1 MYILG
6 IYDGH
11 NATAALIKDGIVIG
25 SVSEERFNGIKN
37 YIGFP
42 YKSIDWLL
50 QKEHIKGGDIDI
62 VAIPRLWGV
71 PVYQDKKIQADS
83 ILSLI
88 SSIYKPLLKLRYYV
102 GLLEYHFPVL
112 HHLIW
117 PLYSWSFRFFG
128 KRTSDKMKQVISE
141 YLSIPISR
149 IRQYEH
155 HMAHAAA
162 AYYGSPFNKKKA
174 LVLTI
179 DGEGDLLSATVNVVK
194 DGRWKRLASTPSS
207 CSLGYLYME
216 VTGFLGMKRNEHE
229 YKVMGLAPYAKEYG
243 VAPIYEKIKDIIVL
257 DPANHLAF
265 KERFDTHLIG
275 FFLQKEMKEQRFDN
289 IAGAFQKLVEDRL
302 VEWVSAAI
310 KETGIRTVCMA
321 GGVVMNVKA
330 NMKVAELSQV
340 REFFPCPSAGDES
353 TAIGAA
359 YLGYVEYGKELGIK
373 VNPQPLEELYLGP
386 EYTNKDIDTYIKKNS
401 INKNFYVTY
410 HSKIETIIAKL
421 LKENKVVARM
431 NGKME
436 WGARALGNRS
446 ILANPSNPEN
456 VRIINEQMK
465 LRDFWMPFT
474 PSILK
479 DSADDYIINPKKI
492 SAPYM
497 ILTFNSTEKARK
509 ELKAAMHPYDFTI
522 RPQLV
527 DSAWNPSYFTIISE
541 FKRLTGIA
549 GVLNTSFN
557 LHGLPIVL
565 SPKEALYAFE
575 HSGLEYLALGNYLI
589 SKKKLK

>member
-11 NATAALIKDGIVIG
+11 NATATLIKDGVVVG

-50 QKEHIKGGDIDI
+50 ENESISGSDIDH

-71 PVYQDKKIQADS
+71 PVYQDKKIKNDS
-83 ILSLI
+83 ILNIVSNLY
-88 SSIYKPLLKLRYYV
+88 SPLLKLRYYI
-102 GLLEYHFPVL
+102 GFLEYKFPIL
-112 HHLIW
+112 HTITW
-117 PLYSWSFRFFG
+117 PLYSLAFRVFG
-128 KRTSDKMKQVISE
+128 KRTSDKMKRVIAEYLTISE
-141 YLSIPISR
+141 RKIH
-149 IRQYEH
+149 QYEH

-162 AYYGSPFNKKKA
+162 AYYGSPYNKKNA

-194 DGRWKRLASTPSS
+194 DGEWTRLASTPSS

-216 VTGFLGMKRNEHE
+216 VTGYLGMKRNEHE
-229 YKVMGLAPYAKEYG
+229 YKVMGLAPYAKDYG
-243 VAPIYEKIKDIIVL
+243 VLPIYEKIKNIVTL
-257 DPANHLAF
+257 DPNNPLVF
-265 KERFDTHLIG
+265 KELFDTHLSG
-275 FFLQKEMKEQRFDN
+275 FFLQNEMKELRFDN
-289 IAGAFQKLVEDRL
+289 IAGAFQKLIEERI
-302 VEWVSAAI
+302 VEWVSAAV
-310 KETGIRTVCMA
+310 KHTGIHTICMA

-330 NMKVAELSQV
+330 NMRVAELAGV
-340 REFFPCPSAGDES
+340 KEFFPCPSAGDES
-353 TAIGAA
+353 TALGAA
-359 YLGYVEYGKELGIK
+359 YLGYIDECRKYGIK
-373 VNPQPLEELYLGP
+373 INPQQLKELYLGP
-386 EYTNKDIDTYIKKNS
+386 EFSDKDIYSYIKKYN
-401 INKNFYVTY
+401 IQKKFVVK
-410 HSKIETIIAKL
+410 HHKEIESVIAKL
-421 LKENKVVARM
+421 LQSNKVVARM
-431 NGKME
+431 NNKME

-446 ILANPSNPEN
+446 ILANPSNPDN

-479 DSADDYIINPKKI
+479 EYANDYIVNPKNI

-497 ILTFNSTEKARK
+497 IVTFNSTEKAK
-509 ELKAAMHPYDFTI
+509 QELRAAMHPYDFTI

-527 DSAWNPSYFTIISE
+527 DSEWNPSYHKIISE
-541 FKRLTGIA
+541 FKRLTGIG

-557 LHGLPIVL
+557 LHGFPIVL
-565 SPKEALYAFE
+565 GPREAIHAFE
-575 HSGLEYLALGNYLI
+575 HSGLEYLALGNYLL
-589 SKKKLK
+589 SKRNIK